1 MTIHVNLNNRV
12 GETYTIQPGRAYVE
26 VADGALPE
34 AVFERVVPVK
44 YDRPVGDYI
53 PRSEWAS
60 AREAHKH
67 RQKTIVREY
76 QNEVTNPDALAD
88 STVGVADT
96 FRHAMHL
103 LDEGCVSKRMQR
115 NILDAVCAAIQRQL
129 NRTEQA
135 MARETASASEPG
147 ALPPELEGVEQS
159 RISDAV
165 AEHAADIAALRHALD
180 GATDAFSEIVGEP
193 WVPASQTQRVYHPAL
208 ALATEVALG
217 NVRPAVP
224 EAKGFRVV
232 VMGSPDAHDRQLV
245 TEWLDRARAKYG
257 DRLWLYTGDRAAGVD
272 GTVADWARKNRVAI
286 RQFGLD
292 FNRHGNN
299 AGFTRNKVMVAQNPD
314 AVLAFGGKAQ
324 VGDLVG
330 RAIREGIPTFA
341 PIPPQGWTV
350 GDDLRPVR
358 QAAPSPDADS
368 TAP

>member
-26 VADGALPE
+26 VADGVLPE
-34 AVFERVVPVK
+34 AAFERVVPVK

-88 STVGVADT
+88 SIVGVANT
-96 FRHAMHL
+96 FRDAMHL

-115 NILDAVCAAIQRQL
+115 NILDSVCAAIQRQL
-129 NRTEQA
+129 NRTEAA
-135 MARETASASEPG
+135 MARETQSASEPG
-147 ALPPELEGVEQS
+147 ALPPELESVEQS

-272 GTVADWARKNRVAI
+272 GTVADWARRSRLQPP
-286 RQFGLD
+286 RQGRGLHPQQGDRGAEPERRAGVRRQGTGRRFGWPCHPRGHPDLRSRPAAGLD
-292 FNRHGNN
+292 
-299 AGFTRNKVMVAQNPD
+299 
-314 AVLAFGGKAQ
+314 
-324 VGDLVG
+324 G
-330 RAIREGIPTFA
+330 R
-341 PIPPQGWTV
+341 
-350 GDDLRPVR
+350 
-358 QAAPSPDADS
+358 
-368 TAP
+368 